1 MVTPYHGGM
10 NISRHFTLAE
20 LTRSQTALRRG
31 INNQPTPAALL
42 ALHDLAV
49 HILQPLRARFGPYSP
64 TSCFRSP
71 MLNAAIGSGPNS
83 QHVLGEAAD
92 VKIATISNLT
102 LVEWIATN
110 LPFDQLI
117 LEFTTHDDPHSGWVH
132 VSYSRSQQRGAVL
145 RADRHQGVTRYAPLH
160 R

>member
-1 MVTPYHGGM
+1 M

-31 INNQPTPAALL
+31 IDNQPTPAALL
-42 ALHDLAV
+42 ALHGLAA
-49 HILQPLRARFGPYSP
+49 HILQPLRAQFGPYSP

-71 MLNAAIGSGPNS
+71 MLNAAIGSGPRS

-92 VKIATISNLT
+92 VKVAAISNLT
-102 LVEWIATN
+102 LVDWIATN

-117 LEFTTHDDPHSGWVH
+117 LEFATPNDPHSGWVH

-145 RADRHQGVTRYAPLH
+145 RADRHKGVTRYAPLSV
-160 R
+160 